1 MANHGVTVKWTRETE
16 DFTYQTYNRDHTWHF
31 DGGESVRASAAA
43 DYLGNAACV
52 DPEQA
57 FVASLAAC
65 HMLVFLALAANKGL
79 NVISYEDQADGILDK
94 NDKGKMAVTKVILM
108 PRVQFEGDAPDAGTL
123 DKLHHMAHR
132 NCFIANSVTTEIEVR
147 SPT

>member
-1 MANHGVTVKWTRETE
+1 MAAHGVTVKWTRESE
-16 DFTYQTYNRDHTWHF
+16 DFTYQTYNRNHVWQF

-43 DYLGNAACV
+43 DYLGDADCV

-57 FVASLAAC
+57 FVASLSAC

-79 NVISYEDQADGILDK
+79 KVLSYEDQADGVLAK
-94 NDKGKMAVTKVILM
+94 NEKGKMAVTKVLLQ
-108 PRVQFEGDAPDAGTL
+108 PRIHFEGDTPDAATL

-147 SPT
+147 NPD